1 MKNTIDEKWR
11 LNMKHD
17 SSTKSWNHISKE
29 WCEIAPVNE
38 TRQFF
43 IMPYMLRLMG
53 DVSGKK
59 ILDLG
64 CGEGGYA
71 RELTRNGAEVVA
83 VDCAEYSIEYAQK
96 KSIEEG
102 LNIKHLVRNSN
113 NLCALEDA
121 SFDTILCSMM
131 LMDCEDLE
139 GTVKEI
145 SRLLKNDGKLY
156 ASVLHPCF
164 TGKHIGREGKG
175 INRKVI
181 VEDYFNPQEYRQTL
195 PGGTVEVIWRH
206 CTFEEYVKIFV
217 KNNLNII
224 DLNEGRP
231 TEEEAKVSVPIAW
244 LNKIPLFLFWELE
257 KNN

>member
-1 MKNTIDEKWR
+1 MQQ
-11 LNMKHD
+11 D
-17 SSTKSWNHISKE
+17 SSTQSWNNISEE
-29 WCEIAPVNE
+29 WCEIAPINE
-38 TRQFF
+38 TRQYF

-53 DVSGKK
+53 EVSGKR

-71 RELTRNGAEVVA
+71 RELTRRGAEVVA
-83 VDCAEYSIEYAQK
+83 IDCAAYSIEYAK
-96 KSIEEG
+96 KQSLKEG
-102 LNIKHLVRNSN
+102 VEIQHYVRNSN
-113 NLCALEDA
+113 DLYGIENC
-121 SFDTILCSMM
+121 SFDIVLCSMM

-145 SRLLKNDGKLY
+145 RRVLKSNGKLF

-164 TGKHIGREGKG
+164 TGKNIGREGKG

-181 VEDYFNPQEYRQTL
+181 VEDYFNPREYSQTL
-195 PGGTVEVIWRH
+195 PGGNVEVVWRH
-206 CTFEEYVKIFV
+206 RTFEEYVKLFV
-217 KNNLNII
+217 KSRLQIL

-231 TEEEAKVSVPIAW
+231 TEEEANISVPIKW

-257 KNN
+257 KN